1 MSKSSEFLSA
11 QRETSFACPEKRNP
25 RGGSAKILARISR
38 SKTLLLGA
46 VWGVS
51 LCSAFS
57 SPAAL
62 RPLSLRG
69 GLAQA
74 LPLSGRSAS
83 LSPVK
88 MTEAAISTLSAQR
101 CTWQQT
107 MLRIKDPKKSVAF
120 YQEHFGMTLID
131 KLEFPQ
137 YK

>member
-1 MSKSSEFLSA
+1 MFQKFGVPVA
-11 QRETSFACPEKRNP
+11 KEKREFCLSP
-25 RGGSAKILARISR
+25 KKEILDCKILAKISR
-38 SKTLLLGA
+38 STTLLLGA

-51 LCSAFS
+51 LCSAFAS
-57 SPAAL
+57 SAAL

-69 GLAQA
+69 GIAQA